1 LAELSEQIKNA
12 LDEARLLILVVQVL
26 LGFQMRAPFEE
37 RFAALSPPLAACHVL
52 ALALLLV
59 AFVLFVAPA
68 PYLEIAYRGDT
79 STRERTF
86 TNVMLT
92 IGLLPFIAA
101 LGINLFVVV
110 TAALSASAAWT
121 LSAAFVVAA
130 GWLWYGMA
138 LAKRRTDHHKRT
150 MTERTALTDR
160 LQQVMTESR
169 MIVPG
174 AQALL
179 GFQFT
184 TVFTAAFDRLPHGV
198 KLLHIFGMTAIAF
211 ATILLIAPAS
221 FHRIAEHGEDS
232 ERVVQVAARFVIL
245 ALVPLSIGVAA
256 DVGVVAMQMELG
268 RLTAFVFPAATIA
281 LSAAVWFVYPIAHR
295 IRHVR
300 GNS

>member
-1 LAELSEQIKNA
+1 
-12 LDEARLLILVVQVL
+12 
-26 LGFQMRAPFEE
+26 
-37 RFAALSPPLAACHVL
+37 L

-68 PYLEIAYRGDT
+68 PYLELAYRGET

-86 TNVMLT
+86 TNVMMG

-101 LGINLFVVV
+101 LGLNVFVVV
-110 TAALSASAAWT
+110 TAALSAPAAWT
-121 LSAAFVVAA
+121 LSIALVVAA
-130 GWLWYGMA
+130 GWWWYGMA
-138 LAKRRTDHHKRT
+138 LVKRRTDYHERT

-184 TVFTAAFDRLPHGV
+184 TVFTAAFDRLPHAA

-211 ATILLIAPAS
+211 AAILLIAPAS

-232 ERVVQVAARFVIL
+232 ERVVRIGSRFVIL

-256 DVGVVAMQMELG
+256 DVGVVALQMQLG
-268 RLTAFVFPAATIA
+268 RATALMFPAATMA
-281 LSAAVWFVYPIAHR
+281 LAATVWFVYPMVYRQQDRATAT
-295 IRHVR
+295 
-300 GNS
+300 

>member
-1 LAELSEQIKNA
+1 VSELAEQIKNA

-37 RFAALSPPLAACHVL
+37 RFAALSPPLLACHAA
-52 ALALLLV
+52 ALVLLLV
-59 AFVLFVAPA
+59 AFVVFVAPA
-68 PYLEIAYRGDT
+68 PYLELACRGET

-86 TNVMLT
+86 TNVMLG

-101 LGINLFVVV
+101 LTVNIFVVV
-110 TAALSASAAWT
+110 HVALSRSAAWT
-121 LSAAFVVAA
+121 LSIAFLVAA
-130 GWLWYGMA
+130 GWWWYGMA
-138 LAKRRTDHHKRT
+138 WIKRRKDRHERS
-150 MTERTALTDR
+150 MTERPALSDR

-184 TVFTAAFDRLPHGV
+184 TVFTAAFERLPHTV

-232 ERVVQVAARFVIL
+232 ERVVRVGSRFVIL
-245 ALVPLSIGVAA
+245 ALVPLSIGVAL
-256 DVGVVAMQMELG
+256 DVGVVAMQMQLG
-268 RLTAFVFPAATIA
+268 ILTAFTFPAATMA
-281 LSAAVWFVYPIAHR
+281 LAAAVWFVYPLVHR
-295 IRHVR
+295 TGRVR
-300 GNS
+300 GHS